1 MNKLQ
6 IVRILIEYNLRVD
19 SIKRLLDIVNKYTTS
34 ETMEFKQLSIYFYD
48 EEEVIGFLRISNKR
62 CSFLLYGEDAEIDE
76 LINEIIPPKW
86 MPYTNKEDI
95 ILKAKIIFAVL
106 INFRS

>member
-1 MNKLQ
+1 MNRLRIVKLL
-6 IVRILIEYNLRVD
+6 IVNNFRVD

-34 ETMEFKQLSIYFYD
+34 EIMEFTQLSIYFYD
-48 EEEVIGFLRISNKR
+48 EEEVIGFLRINKIKGE
-62 CSFLLYGEDAEIDE
+62 FLLYGEDAEIDE

-86 MPYTNKEDI
+86 TPYTNKEDI
-95 ILKAKIIFAVL
+95 VLKAKIIFAVL

>member
-1 MNKLQ
+1 MNRLRIVKLL
-6 IVRILIEYNLRVD
+6 IVNNFRVD

-34 ETMEFKQLSIYFYD
+34 EIMEFTQLSIYFYD
-48 EEEVIGFLRISNKR
+48 EEEVIGFLRINKIKGE
-62 CSFLLYGEDAEIDE
+62 FLLYGEDREIDN
-76 LINEIIPPKW
+76 LVDKTIPPKW

-95 ILKAKIIFAVL
+95 ILKVKIIFAVL

>member
-34 ETMEFKQLSIYFYD
+34 EIKEFKQHSIYFYD
-48 EEEVIGFLRISNKR
+48 EEELIGFLRINKIEDK
-62 CSFLLYGEDAEIDE
+62 FLLYGEDREIDE
-76 LINEIIPPKW
+76 LIDKIILPKW